1 MGKRRWGIGRDGWLV
16 GLVAAAAIGWGTGF
30 REPPR
35 FDGAGYAVLGWSLAT
50 GQGYRALDHPD
61 RPRHAHFPPGY
72 PIALAALWAVT
83 GRSVVAA
90 HLFSW
95 ACTTA
100 AVVLAW
106 RWFRALYPRRI
117 ALALGLALAINW
129 TWVRFGGEIRSE
141 PLYLL
146 LGQLAVWLAWWGAR
160 RGLGVVLGAATLTRH
175 VGIALALAIG
185 IDLGLR
191 GRRRSAATMG
201 LVVAAILAP
210 WAFWMARVG
219 QGTQVGLVPGEGLP
233 RVLAENAWFYTRR
246 LPDQVTGPLVEVA
259 TVFRPGWARPAGAWA
274 VAASALIVAGW
285 VAAARSKRRRL
296 AALVPATT
304 LPLLLAWPFTEA
316 GRFLVPLVPFV
327 LVGALEGLGCLLR
340 LVNSL
345 MSPFMAS
352 PDPMKTG
359 GTP

>member
-1 MGKRRWGIGRDGWLV
+1 V
-16 GLVAAAAIGWGTGF
+16 GLVAAAAIGWATGV

-35 FDGAGYAVLGWSLAT
+35 FDGAGYAVLGWSLAS
-50 GQGYRALDHPD
+50 GQGYRALDHPG

-72 PIALAALWAVT
+72 PIALAALWSVT

-90 HLFSW
+90 HVFSW

-129 TWVRFGGEIRSE
+129 TWVRIGGEIRSE

-146 LGQLAVWLAWWGAR
+146 LGQLAVWLATRSGR

-185 IDLGLR
+185 IDLGVR
-191 GRRRSAATMG
+191 HRWRAAVTMA
-201 LVVAAILAP
+201 LVMAAMLVP
-210 WAFWMARVG
+210 WVIWMAVIG
-219 QGTQVGLVPGEGLP
+219 QGTQVGLVPGRGLG
-233 RVLAENAWFYTRR
+233 RVVAENAWFYVRR
-246 LPDQVTGPLVEVA
+246 MPDQVTGPLVEVA
-259 TVFRPGWARPAGAWA
+259 TVFRPGWAWPAGMWA
-274 VAASALIVAGW
+274 VGATGVIVAGW
-285 VAAARSKRRRL
+285 VASARSSRRRL

-327 LVGALEGLGCLLR
+327 LGDRSVILGWLRRALATHGQ
-340 LVNSL
+340 
-345 MSPFMAS
+345 
-352 PDPMKTG
+352 
-359 GTP
+359 